1 VTAAPRRFALLAY
14 LAVEA
19 PGTLQRRD
27 TLAALFWPESPQ
39 EAARHSLR
47 TLLHLLR
54 KTLPGVI
61 VTRGHEEVGVDAA
74 RLYCDAVELERA
86 AAAGRHEE
94 ALELYRGEF
103 LAGFHLR
110 DAPEFAAWADGVRAR
125 LAERAVEAASRLAR
139 GAPGE
144 AAAVAWARRA
154 VELSRGGE
162 PQVRL
167 LMEALS
173 AAGDAAGALREYEAL
188 ARTLREEY
196 GVRPSPETEAQ
207 LQWLLETGA
216 ADADAGEG
224 ERPARRAHNLP
235 SPATPLVGR
244 EREADAA
251 AARLAESRL
260 VTILGPG
267 GVGKSRLAVE
277 VAWRRVE
284 AYRDGA
290 WFVPLAGLSAGEHL
304 PGAIGAALRVPAAL
318 GTPARPRLLDY
329 LREKEMLLVL
339 DSFEHLAAEGR
350 FATELLEAAPGVR
363 LLVTSR
369 ERLGLPAET
378 LVELWGME
386 VPDDDGAD
394 ERWRDAEAVR
404 LFAQAARRFDPAF
417 TVADED
423 LPGVARICRFAGG
436 FPLGIELA
444 AAWVRLLSTREIA
457 AALDEGSEPTAT
469 GRAVPVRQRS
479 LRAAFEHSWGL
490 LSARERAV
498 LALLSVFRGSFGLA
512 AGTAVAAATL
522 PNLTELADRSLLR
535 RAGPAYFEVPEV
547 LRRYAEEKL
556 REHPAEH
563 ARAVKRQTI
572 YHLGLLADAEAE
584 LASIDEHVAAARLQP
599 EIDHVRAA
607 WKRAAADRA
616 HALLADAARG
626 YFLFLDLLGWCEE
639 GYAAFAEAADAL
651 AGEPATAAAAREC
664 ELYLGVFALRLGYLA
679 EAEARLSRVLADFER
694 LGEEARAAFAGHR
707 LGTTLLELGR
717 VDEAQERY
725 ERSMRRYR
733 ALGDH
738 RAAANSLTHLGN
750 IAYSQDRLD
759 DARRLHEEGIA
770 IQRRIGDRR
779 LLALSLNNLGGV
791 LTAQGRLDE
800 AERRYHE
807 GLRLAASTRDPGS
820 SVRLLHNLAYIGR
833 AVGDLSA
840 AAAFAERS
848 LELSR
853 RMGFRLVQAATLVLL
868 GGITQDAGD
877 HAGAEE
883 RYRAGMA
890 LLDGSGAAPLLL
902 DAAVSL
908 AELERA
914 RGNVEKARVLAA
926 EALESPAVEPQVRAR
941 AASLI
946 QSLA

>member
-1 VTAAPRRFALLAY
+1 
-14 LAVEA
+14 
-19 PGTLQRRD
+19 
-27 TLAALFWPESPQ
+27 
-39 EAARHSLR
+39 
-47 TLLHLLR
+47 
-54 KTLPGVI
+54 
-61 VTRGHEEVGVDAA
+61 
-74 RLYCDAVELERA
+74 
-86 AAAGRHEE
+86 
-94 ALELYRGEF
+94 
-103 LAGFHLR
+103 
-110 DAPEFAAWADGVRAR
+110 
-125 LAERAVEAASRLAR
+125 
-139 GAPGE
+139 
-144 AAAVAWARRA
+144 
-154 VELSRGGE
+154 
-162 PQVRL
+162 
-167 LMEALS
+167 
-173 AAGDAAGALREYEAL
+173 
-188 ARTLREEY
+188 
-196 GVRPSPETEAQ
+196 
-207 LQWLLETGA
+207 
-216 ADADAGEG
+216 
-224 ERPARRAHNLP
+224 
-235 SPATPLVGR
+235 
-244 EREADAA
+244 
-251 AARLAESRL
+251 
-260 VTILGPG
+260 
-267 GVGKSRLAVE
+267 
-277 VAWRRVE
+277 
-284 AYRDGA
+284 
-290 WFVPLAGLSAGEHL
+290 
-304 PGAIGAALRVPAAL
+304 
-318 GTPARPRLLDY
+318 
-329 LREKEMLLVL
+329 
-339 DSFEHLAAEGR
+339 
-350 FATELLEAAPGVR
+350 
-363 LLVTSR
+363 
-369 ERLGLPAET
+369 
-378 LVELWGME
+378 
-386 VPDDDGAD
+386 
-394 ERWRDAEAVR
+394 
-404 LFAQAARRFDPAF
+404 
-417 TVADED
+417 VADED

-490 LSARERAV
+490 LSGRERAV
-498 LALLSVFRGSFGLA
+498 LSLLSIFRGSFGLA
-512 AGTAVAAATL
+512 AGSAVGAATL
-522 PNLTELADRSLLR
+522 PDLTELADRSLLR

-563 ARAVKRQTI
+563 ARAVKRQTV
-572 YHLGLLADAEAE
+572 YHLGLLADAEAG

-599 EIDHVRAA
+599 EIDHIRAA

-651 AGEPATAAAAREC
+651 AGDPAAVAAAREC
-664 ELYLGVFALRLGYLA
+664 ELYRGVFALRLGHLA

-717 VDEAQERY
+717 VDEAQEMY

-750 IAYSQDRLD
+750 IAYNQGRLD

-779 LLALSLNNLGGV
+779 LLALSLNNLGSV
-791 LTAQGRLDE
+791 LTVQGRHEE

-883 RYRAGMA
+883 RYRAAMA

-902 DAAVSL
+902 DATVSL
-908 AELERA
+908 AELEQA

-926 EALESPAVEPQVRAR
+926 EALESPAVQPEARAR